1 MINNNNQNYADI
13 ARKKAIEEAEKK
25 KLQDKADQDKVDSAA
40 EAGRVNLRKD
50 MQAGKQL
57 GEEIVG
63 DGLGRISDQ
72 EGVKD
77 VRSMLKAQS
86 SGQDSKARQL
96 SREAGLEQIQGSMQ
110 SASRGLQ
117 SSLARSGVKGGAAGQ
132 ANVELAAQGLQQR
145 RSLERDIYMADEQA
159 RQQGV
164 ANLAQFE
171 TKTAEFDLA
180 QAAKEKNIL
189 LQSQL
194 ATAELGSTERSSVRS
209 SIAAERVADLSKKK
223 GGKK

>member
-1 MINNNNQNYADI
+1 MATNFAEMLEQ
-13 ARKKAIEEAEKK
+13 ARARGQVKAEAEKA
-25 KLQDKADQDKVDSAA
+25 QEAADQAKVETAA

-50 MQAGKQL
+50 FEAGKELGTEVL
-57 GEEIVG
+57 GE
-63 DGLGRISDQ
+63 GLGRLSEQ
-72 EGVKD
+72 EGVQD
-77 VRSMLKAQS
+77 VRSLLQGQA

-96 SREAGLEQIQGSMQ
+96 SRESGIAQIQGSTQ
-110 SASRGLQ
+110 AASRNLQ
-117 SSLARSGVKGGAAGQ
+117 GSLARSGVKGGAAGQ
-132 ANVELAAQGLQQR
+132 ANVELAAQSLQQR
-145 RSLERDIYMADEQA
+145 RNLERDIYLADEQA
-159 RQQGV
+159 RAQGIT
-164 ANLAQFE
+164 NLATFE

-209 SIAAERVADLSKKK
+209 GIAAERIADLQKKS